1 MTKKVLIIMDPIES
15 INIKKDTTYQLI
27 LSAQAIGHEVYYLMP
42 GSLAI
47 KYLKPFAD
55 IGKLKIDEN
64 ANPHFKISEIQELD
78 LEGFNY
84 VLMRKDPPV
93 DNNYIYMTYILDL
106 INKKNTKVIN
116 CGFILRNQNEKLIT
130 LNFPNHIPE
139 TILTCKKEDIEE
151 FKKIH
156 KKIILKPLNLMGG
169 QSIYLLDEEDKNFNV
184 IIEDITNRGKN
195 YIIAQKYIDEA
206 EIGDKRIIIINGE
219 VIEEA
224 VIRKPDSSDHR
235 SNIASGGTI
244 EKYNLNSDEIKIC
257 NDVALFLKKK
267 NILFAGLDIIGN
279 KITEVNITSPTCIA
293 EINKFHN
300 TDLGRKFWNKI
311 Q

>member
-1 MTKKVLIIMDPIES
+1 MDPIES

-130 LNFPNHIPE
+130 LN
-139 TILTCKKEDIEE
+139 
-151 FKKIH
+151 
-156 KKIILKPLNLMGG
+156 
-169 QSIYLLDEEDKNFNV
+169 LL
-184 IIEDITNRGKN
+184 R
-195 YIIAQKYIDEA
+195 
-206 EIGDKRIIIINGE
+206 
-219 VIEEA
+219 
-224 VIRKPDSSDHR
+224 
-235 SNIASGGTI
+235 
-244 EKYNLNSDEIKIC
+244 
-257 NDVALFLKKK
+257 
-267 NILFAGLDIIGN
+267 
-279 KITEVNITSPTCIA
+279 
-293 EINKFHN
+293 
-300 TDLGRKFWNKI
+300 
-311 Q
+311 